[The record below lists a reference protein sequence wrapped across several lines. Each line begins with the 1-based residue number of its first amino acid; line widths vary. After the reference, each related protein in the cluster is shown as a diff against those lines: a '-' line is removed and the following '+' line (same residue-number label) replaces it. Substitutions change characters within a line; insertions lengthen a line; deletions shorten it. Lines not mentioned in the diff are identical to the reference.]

1 MEKKEK
7 STKITKKN
15 ANVVKEQ
22 KPKKTLARKPKKKSI
37 MKQFEG
43 SSSEEETKEPTS
55 LDSPVKDYSKQKE
68 HNYATVLEKSGIKLT
83 KNQKNALFTITYSN
97 SLEKIVSADRA
108 DIFYEIIGILK
119 NKENTF
125 EEVIDFLG
133 HQSDPE
139 SLVFTQPAMM
149 PYKMM
154 LDREISLQQ
163 TEKDPVIK
171 NVGKCRYCNSTE
183 LSFAV
188 KQIRS
193 GDEGKTTFVRC
204 GICAKDWKEG

>member
-7 STKITKKN
+7 STKITKKQ
-15 ANVVKEQ
+15 NVTKEQ

-43 SSSEEETKEPTS
+43 SSSEEETKEDKE
-55 LDSPVKDYSKQKE
+55 LDSPVKDYSKKKD
-68 HNYATVLEKSGIKLT
+68 HNYAAVLDKTGITLT
-83 KNQKNALFTITYSN
+83 KGQKNALFTVTYKN
-97 SLEKIVSADRA
+97 SLEKIVSYDRP

-119 NKENTF
+119 DKENTF
-125 EEVIDFLG
+125 DEVIDFLKD
-133 HQSDPE
+133 QSDPE
-139 SLVFTQPAMM
+139 SVVFTQPAMM
-149 PYKMM
+149 PYKQI

-171 NVGKCRYCNSTE
+171 NVGKCKYCNSTE
-183 LSFAV
+183 LSFSV

-204 GICAKDWKEG
+204 GICGKDWKEG